1 MLIRFC
7 NNTCFK
13 MAKCFFVFLLRGRN
27 LPSSTPF
34 LNLTAKSDERVLKL
48 QTAGI
53 RTEATVANFQQL
65 SEMTIKSTM
74 NNRRRW
80 GRVGDRP

>member
-1 MLIRFC
+1 
-7 NNTCFK
+7 
-13 MAKCFFVFLLRGRN
+13 
-27 LPSSTPF
+27 
-34 LNLTAKSDERVLKL
+34 
-48 QTAGI
+48 
-53 RTEATVANFQQL
+53 VANFQQL